1 MTIGEALKKERLLL
15 GLTQEEM
22 VQDVIHKGHY
32 SKIERGIEGVS
43 AESLFKILFAHQ
55 IDLDDFLTLIKDQYC
70 TKQQLEE
77 EKIEDRVMRAFNS
90 ANKHDIED
98 ALNDVIATN
107 NNIFKYRY
115 IVAVAYFRGQLN
127 ELSPNFKNKV
137 INEFVSRNNW
147 VESVDLLRLFGN
159 CMQIF
164 NCEQLDNFM
173 HQLLKYYTKDQ
184 AFSEKMIERVAMICN
199 NYLYLC
205 YFENIS
211 GKNIKNCLDY
221 LHNLDNH
228 SHFMFYKIAQKFYE
242 YLFAGEKEKAKTIK
256 DQLVSWG
263 FNDKVASWKI

>member
-199 NYLYLC
+199 NYLYYC
-205 YFENIS
+205 YYFHVDGSNVAS
-211 GKNIKNCLDY
+211 CLNF
-221 LHNLDNH
+221 LKNLDTRNH
-228 SHFMFYKIAQKFYE
+228 FIFYKISYNFYY
-242 YLFAGEKEKAKTIK
+242 YLFKGKKEEARKIK
-256 DQLVSWG
+256 EQLISWG
-263 FNDKVASWKI
+263 YKSRVYSWKI